1 MIRPSLFS
9 ILAALVLLGGC
20 RARQDQQPA
29 TRVEQIDADPTASTA
44 PSSGPIAHPAA
55 TPTSD
60 TRPLLVCFGDS
71 LTAGFGTNPG
81 QSYPDFLQEDLDRDG
96 YKYRVVN
103 EGVSGATSKD
113 GVLRLP
119 AIIRLHPYAVIVE
132 FGGNDG
138 LRGLP
143 VPAMRANLD
152 RIVAG
157 LKASGAKILIAGII
171 LPPDYGPDYVNQFIA
186 SYPALGAK
194 YQAPVYPFLL
204 KDVYGVQGMMQHD
217 NIHATAQGNQI
228 VAKNL
233 VPAIEAL
240 LKK

>member
-1 MIRPSLFS
+1 MTRSSLSS
-9 ILAALVLLGGC
+9 ILAALLLLGGC
-20 RARQDQQPA
+20 HAKQDQQPA
-29 TRVEQIDADPTASTA
+29 ARVEQADADPTISTA
-44 PSSGPIAHPAA
+44 PSPGSIAHPAA
-55 TPTSD
+55 APSPD
-60 TRPLLVCFGDS
+60 TRPLLVCIGDS

-81 QSYPDFLQEDLDRDG
+81 QSYPDFLQEDLDQAG
-96 YKYRVVN
+96 YHYHVVN
-103 EGVSGATSKD
+103 QGVSGATSKD

-119 AIIRLHPYAVIVE
+119 AVLALHPAAVIVE

-152 RIVAG
+152 RILAA

-186 SYPALGAK
+186 TYPALGAK

-204 KDVYGVQGMMQHD
+204 KDVYGVPGMMQHD

-233 VPAIEAL
+233 LPAIEPL
-240 LKK
+240 LHK